1 MFAAVYEKQDDWW
14 TAYVEEI
21 SGVNT
26 QGAAKEEA
34 KENLREA
41 LGMVLQAK
49 RDLAPM

>member
-1 MFAAVYEKQDDWW
+1 MFAAFYEKQDDWW

-26 QGAAKEEA
+26 QGAAKE
-34 KENLREA
+34 NLREA
-41 LGMVLQAK
+41 LGMVLQAN